1 MAGPQGKAM
10 AVGSH
15 CARKN
20 VNVDGYT
27 RYPVPSHNL
36 EPSSVYLNKV
46 KAWMHEHMSW
56 ETKQWEKKFGVKE
69 WWQIVKLEMTDYCFG
84 FEGNQATYLYIK
96 YKGELDESQKESSA
110 KIRAKIQ
117 QSSGNS
123 EQEAE
128 VKES

>member
-20 VNVDGYT
+20 VSVDGFT
-27 RYPVPSHNL
+27 RYAVRSHNV

-46 KAWMHEHMSW
+46 KAWLHEHMSW
-56 ETKQWEKKFGVKE
+56 ETKQWEKKFGEKE
-69 WWQIVKLEMTDYCFG
+69 WWKMVYIEMTDYCFG

-96 YKGELDESQKESSA
+96 YKGELDESQAKPSGEIRG
-110 KIRAKIQ
+110 KIRYKQAD
-117 QSSGNS
+117 S
-123 EQEAE
+123 
-128 VKES
+128 

>member
-20 VNVDGYT
+20 VSVDNYT
-27 RYPVPSHNL
+27 RYAVRPHNV

-46 KAWMHEHMSW
+46 KAWMHEHMEW

-69 WWQIVKLEMTDYCFG
+69 WWQMVKIEMTNYCFG
-84 FEGNQATYLYIK
+84 FEGNQATYLYLK
-96 YKGELDESQKESSA
+96 YKGELDESQAKPSGEIRG
-110 KIRAKIQ
+110 KIRYKQAD
-117 QSSGNS
+117 S
-123 EQEAE
+123 
-128 VKES
+128 

>member
-20 VNVDGYT
+20 VSVDGYT

-84 FEGNQATYLYIK
+84 FEGNQAAYLYLK

-110 KIRAKIQ
+110 KVCAKIQ
-117 QSSGNS
+117 QSSGDS

-128 VKES
+128 IKES